1 MFING
6 NIFIVEYAYIIII
19 NKKYGGMTVVFK
31 QKTKISKG
39 TTNNNSVRTTV
50 PAPIAQMINVS
61 AGDSIEWTVENIN
74 GEISVSISK
83 VVE

>member
-1 MFING
+1 M
-6 NIFIVEYAYIIII
+6 
-19 NKKYGGMTVVFK
+19 VFK
-31 QKTKISKG
+31 QKTKISRG

-61 AGDSIEWTVENIN
+61 AGDRIEWTAENIDGN
-74 GEISVSISK
+74 ISISISK